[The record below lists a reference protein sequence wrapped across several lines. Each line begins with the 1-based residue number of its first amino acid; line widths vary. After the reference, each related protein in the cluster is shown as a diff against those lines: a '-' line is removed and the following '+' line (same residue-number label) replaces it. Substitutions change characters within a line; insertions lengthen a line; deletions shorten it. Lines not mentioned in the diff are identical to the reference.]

1 MNSELRIQASNSDER
16 NSIHRDRSLKF
27 IIHRERGDKF
37 LIIKVTSSLTCFQLQ
52 TVDNYK

>member
-1 MNSELRIQASNSDER
+1 MNPELRIQASNSDER

-37 LIIKVTSSLTCFQLQ
+37 LIIKFSHFIVNLFSIADC
-52 TVDNYK
+52 